1 MDTAE
6 GQAREAER
14 GWSLARGAAW
24 IAERPV
30 VVLLAVVA
38 VAMALNLWETRGQ
51 TFFSDEWSRFLYADR
66 SLEDLLRGHSGH
78 LVFLNTALYKV
89 LLHVFGAHSYAPFRV
104 VEALLLGA
112 SGLLFYALARSM
124 ASPWPS
130 VAATLVLLFLGSA
143 VEVTATPYGIVILLP
158 VSLGLAALV
167 SMKWVPRV
175 GDALACVL
183 LAAAVFAHSDGL
195 AFLAGATVI
204 LILEEGRRFLSRI
217 WVVGVPA
224 LAYLAWTIWYHATA
238 TTTTQEVVHL
248 KNVGLIPSTI
258 VSVSSAGLSAISG
271 LFGTTATGAFNLEA
285 GYLLLGL
292 LVVAAAW
299 RIRRGPPV
307 AREIWL
313 PLTLALTFWALLGMV
328 ASPQRPPTASR
339 YLYPTAVFLL
349 LILLQLTRGL
359 RVGRWAFWATIV
371 ALIVSLVPN
380 VINLNE
386 QAKKIREV
394 ANGERVELA
403 GVELLRDEVP
413 LESIPDLV
421 RHTRLIGLSG
431 TGFHFP
437 ATSYFNAVFRSG
449 SPAASPQRI
458 PLASEAVRK
467 EVDGYLL
474 RGRDLTLSD
483 APSGGFA
490 RQRTCR
496 AATGEN
502 GVYPVPESGLVIRP
516 QGSRSRLRVA
526 ARRFATSFEPL
537 QVPAGSGPLVL
548 RPGASQEVRPWQARI
563 SGAAVCRREAPA

>member
-6 GQAREAER
+6 GKVREAGD

-24 IAERPV
+24 VAERPT
-30 VVLLAVVA
+30 VVLLAFVA
-38 VAMALNLWETRGQ
+38 IAMALNLWETRGQ

-66 SLEDLLRGHSGH
+66 SLEELLRGHSGH

-112 SGLLFYALARSM
+112 CGLLFYALARST
-124 ASPWPS
+124 AGPWPS

-167 SMKWVPRV
+167 CLKWVPRV

-183 LAAAVFAHSDGL
+183 LVAAVFAHSDGL
-195 AFLAGATVI
+195 VFVAGAAVI
-204 LILEEGRRFLSRI
+204 LILEDGRRSLSRI
-217 WVVGVPA
+217 WVVAIPA
-224 LAYLAWTIWYHATA
+224 LAYLGWTVWYHATA
-238 TTTTQEVVHL
+238 TSTTQEVVHL
-248 KNVGLIPSTI
+248 KNVALIPSTI
-258 VSVSSAGLSAISG
+258 ASVSAAGLSAISG
-271 LFGTTATGAFNLEA
+271 LFGSTATGAFNLEA

-292 LVVAAAW
+292 LIVAAVW
-299 RIRRGPPV
+299 RIRRGPPI

-349 LILLQLTRGL
+349 LIILGLTRG
-359 RVGRWAFWATIV
+359 VGAGRWAFWATV
-371 ALIVSLVPN
+371 GALLVSLAPN
-380 VINLNE
+380 LINLNE

-394 ANGERVELA
+394 ATGERVELA

-413 LESIPDLV
+413 LASIPDLV

-431 TGFHFP
+431 AGFHFP

-458 PLASEAVRK
+458 PSASAAVRK

-483 APSGGFA
+483 APSGYLA
-490 RQRTCR
+490 RYGACR
-496 AATGEN
+496 SAAGEG
-502 GVYPVPESGLVIRP
+502 GVYPVPAPGLVIKP
-516 QGSRSRLRVA
+516 HGSRSRLRVA
-526 ARRFATSFEPL
+526 GRRFATTFERL
-537 QVPAGSGPLVL
+537 KTPAGSGPLVL
-548 RPGASQEVRPWQARI
+548 SPGASQEVRPWQARI
-563 SGAAVCRREAPA
+563 SGGTVCRLGAPA